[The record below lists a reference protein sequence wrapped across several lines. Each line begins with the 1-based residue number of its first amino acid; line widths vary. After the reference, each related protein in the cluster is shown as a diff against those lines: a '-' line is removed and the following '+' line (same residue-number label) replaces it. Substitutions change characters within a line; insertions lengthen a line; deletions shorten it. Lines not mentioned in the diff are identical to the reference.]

1 MRKHNERVKFK
12 GFEFDVDYTTEEGI
26 YIEYVGV
33 GYEDF
38 DPKYGSF
45 MNFTEDAQDILSAQ
59 VLNFIYR
66 RIEEI
71 ELTKGEEY
79 LDDDR

>member
-1 MRKHNERVKFK
+1 MRKHNERVKFN

-45 MNFTEDAQDILSAQ
+45 MNFTEDAQDILSTQ